1 MTALPLPTEAECQ
14 TAIIEAARAF
24 CYRVHH
30 QRPARLADG
39 RIRTTIQGD
48 KGWPDLVIAGH
59 GRCWAIEL
67 KRPGN
72 PPSPEQVAWITAL
85 CAAGIDA
92 RVLIVP
98 TSQQAFI
105 DEIQRARSTR

>member
-1 MTALPLPTEAECQ
+1 MTALPLPTEADCQ
-14 TAIIEAARAF
+14 TAIIAAARALG
-24 CYRVHH
+24 YLVHH

-98 TSQQAFI
+98 TSQHAFI
-105 DEIQRARSTR
+105 TELQRARSTR